1 MTDEDILQG
10 LERLMA
16 ELSIEVRYEN
26 GDFMGGLYRYRNIE
40 QIIINKELNT
50 RQKINVF
57 ARELRAK
64 LDLENLYIV
73 PALREV
79 IENASNLGQ

>member
-10 LERLMA
+10 LERLLA
-16 ELSIEVRYEN
+16 ELTIEVRYEK
-26 GDFMGGLYRYRNIE
+26 GDFRGGLYRYGDME
-40 QIIINKELNT
+40 QMVINKELNI
-50 RQKINVF
+50 RQKINVL
-57 ARELRAK
+57 AKELRVK

-79 IENASNLGQ
+79 IENASSLGQ